1 MPANPAGRSAAAGSL
16 PYWRAMLEA
25 RWQAQLVQLTELSLE
40 FHEAAAAVPGAPGT
54 GPRAGQDGAAADPGD
69 VPGTYPVRA
78 RRRLRALACRTV
90 AARRALADIDEALAR
105 VKPGRFGRCEQCA
118 DAIPLAILT
127 RTPEARFCPACVSA
141 LDRRGAA
148 LLRAL
153 TRDRPGQPVLSRAT
167 RPGRAGTRRTR
178 PAGQPDSP
186 PGPAAEPLAPAG
198 GWPGPRPASAAAPAG

>member
-1 MPANPAGRSAAAGSL
+1 MPANPSGRYPPAGSL

-40 FHEAAAAVPGAPGT
+40 FHEAAAAVHGAAAGDATLARDGATARHSGAPG
-54 GPRAGQDGAAADPGD
+54 GDAVRGQ
-69 VPGTYPVRA
+69 
-78 RRRLRALACRTV
+78 RRLRALGRRTV

-141 LDRRGAA
+141 LDRCGAA
-148 LLRAL
+148 LLRAPA
-153 TRDRPGQPVLSRAT
+153 RGRPGRPVLSRAA
-167 RPGRAGTRRTR
+167 RPGRAGTRRTG
-178 PAGQPDSP
+178 PAGRPGSP
-186 PGPAAEPLAPAG
+186 PGPAAGPPARSG
-198 GWPGPRPASAAAPAG
+198 GWPGPRLASAAAPAG

>member
-1 MPANPAGRSAAAGSL
+1 MPANPAGRSPAAGSL

-40 FHEAAAAVPGAPGT
+40 FHEAAAAVPGAPGK
-54 GPRAGQDGAAADPGD
+54 GPRAGRNRAAAGPGGP
-69 VPGTYPVRA
+69 PGAHTVRA
-78 RRRLRALACRTV
+78 RRLRALACRTA

-127 RTPEARFCPACVSA
+127 RTPEARFCPACVAA

-148 LLRAL
+148 LLRAPA
-153 TRDRPGQPVLSRAT
+153 RPGRPVLSRAA
-167 RPGRAGTRRTR
+167 RPGRAGTRRTP
-178 PAGQPDSP
+178 PAGRPGSP
-186 PGPAAEPLAPAG
+186 PGPAAGPLAPAG
-198 GWPGPRPASAAAPAG
+198 GWPGPGPASAAAPAG

>member
-1 MPANPAGRSAAAGSL
+1 MPANPSGRYPPAGSL
-16 PYWRAMLEA
+16 PYWRGMLEA

-40 FHEAAAAVPGAPGT
+40 FHEAAAAVHGVAPGDAT
-54 GPRAGQDGAAADPGD
+54 LAGDGAVAGHGGTPGGD
-69 VPGTYPVRA
+69 AVRA
-78 RRRLRALACRTV
+78 RRRLRALGRRTV

-148 LLRAL
+148 LLRAP
-153 TRDRPGQPVLSRAT
+153 TRDRPGGPVLSRVA

-178 PAGQPDSP
+178 PAGQPGSP
-186 PGPAAEPLAPAG
+186 PGPAAGSLAPAG